1 MHWVS
6 TPRYQLQQSLNVL
19 NLTRAHGCLLLQ
31 PKFVGL
37 SHDTYI
43 YILIVILIFVHMN
56 TICNIP
62 RGKDFVPYLISMFI
76 FGTSINFYVLMFT
89 VNRSFCTY
97 EFSLSP

>member
-31 PKFVGL
+31 PKFVGS

-43 YILIVILIFVHMN
+43 YFN
-56 TICNIP
+56 CYS
-62 RGKDFVPYLISMFI
+62 DFCAYEYYMQHSKGEGFCSLF
-76 FGTSINFYVLMFT
+76 NFYVYFW
-89 VNRSFCTY
+89 NFN
-97 EFSLSP
+97 